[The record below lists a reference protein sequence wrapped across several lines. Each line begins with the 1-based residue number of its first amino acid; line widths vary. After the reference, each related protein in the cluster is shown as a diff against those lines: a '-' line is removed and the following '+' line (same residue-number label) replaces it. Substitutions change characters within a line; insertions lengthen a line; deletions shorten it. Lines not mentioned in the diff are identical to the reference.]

1 MLLEQASDIES
12 FQQQRQQAFDSE
24 LARWRAQGQFTFD
37 SQLQEQSSEEITLPA
52 GCSPVESQVAGSV
65 WQWLVDE
72 GSDIEAGATV
82 GILESMKMEI
92 PIVAPVSGKIHSL
105 YRQAGQQ
112 VQAGQLLMVIDP
124 STA

>member
-1 MLLEQASDIES
+1 M
-12 FQQQRQQAFDSE
+12 
-24 LARWRAQGQFTFD
+24 
-37 SQLQEQSSEEITLPA
+37 
-52 GCSPVESQVAGSV
+52 AGSV

-72 GSDIEAGATV
+72 GSEIEAGATV

-92 PIVAPVSGKIHSL
+92 PIVAPVSGKIHCF

-124 STA
+124 SAA